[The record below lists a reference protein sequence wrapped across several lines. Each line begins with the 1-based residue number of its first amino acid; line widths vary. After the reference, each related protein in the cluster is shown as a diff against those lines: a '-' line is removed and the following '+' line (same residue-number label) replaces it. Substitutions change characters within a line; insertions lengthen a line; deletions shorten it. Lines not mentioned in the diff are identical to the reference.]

1 VIGSRIVVPFFC
13 ACVPREID
21 MQRLVLTAAL
31 AAMMFAPSVAMADD
45 VSPETQMNEAGIQAV
60 EAHWVRAFV
69 TGDAAYLNTL
79 LDAGYVSVN
88 TKGVPRPKADIIAL
102 AKSIA
107 AKGPQTIPPPSPNMK
122 IAVHGDAAIVTDAGF
137 GQVSVDV
144 FHYANGAWHAW
155 YSQHT
160 SVAPPD
166 TTKKS

>member
-1 VIGSRIVVPFFC
+1 MKYGIIGL
-13 ACVPREID
+13 A
-21 MQRLVLTAAL
+21 LGAAIL
-31 AAMMFAPSVAMADD
+31 CPGFAQVADGDEALM
-45 VSPETQMNEAGIQAV
+45 TEAGIKAV
-60 EAHWVRAFV
+60 EAHWVRAFL
-69 TGDAAYLNTL
+69 TGDEAYLNTL
-79 LDAGYVSVN
+79 LDADYVSVN
-88 TKGVPRPKADIIAL
+88 TKGVPRPKSDIIAL

-122 IAVHGDAAIVTDAGF
+122 VVVRGDAAIVTDAGF

-166 TTKKS
+166 TTTKKS

>member
-1 VIGSRIVVPFFC
+1 MKRIGF
-13 ACVPREID
+13 
-21 MQRLVLTAAL
+21 AL
-31 AAMMFAPSVAMADD
+31 AVSVLLATPAFADD
-45 VSPETQMNEAGIQAV
+45 AASETQMNDAGIQAV
-60 EAHWVRAFV
+60 EAHWVRAFLG
-69 TGDAAYLNTL
+69 GDDTYLNTL
-79 LDAGYVSVN
+79 LDADYVSVN

-107 AKGPQTIPPPSPNMK
+107 AKGSQTIPPPSPNMK
-122 IAVHGDAAIVTDAGF
+122 VVMHGDAAIVTDAGF

-160 SVAPPD
+160 TVAPPD

>member
-1 VIGSRIVVPFFC
+1 
-13 ACVPREID
+13 
-21 MQRLVLTAAL
+21 MQRYVLASAFAILALV
-31 AAMMFAPSVAMADD
+31 PSVASADD
-45 VSPETQMNEAGIQAV
+45 ALIETQMNEAGIKAV
-60 EAHWVRAFV
+60 ETHWVRAFL
-69 TGDAAYLNTL
+69 TGDEAFLNVL
-79 LDAGYVSVN
+79 LDADYVSVN
-88 TKGVPRPKADIIAL
+88 TKGIPRPKTDIIAL

-122 IAVHGDAAIVTDAGF
+122 IAVHGDAAIVTDAAF

-160 SVAPPD
+160 TVAPPD

>member
-1 VIGSRIVVPFFC
+1 
-13 ACVPREID
+13 
-21 MQRLVLTAAL
+21 MQRYVL
-31 AAMMFAPSVAMADD
+31 AAAFAILALVPSVASADD
-45 VSPETQMNEAGIQAV
+45 ASVEVQMNEAGIKAV
-60 EAHWVRAFV
+60 ETHWVRAFL
-69 TGDAAYLNTL
+69 TGDEAFLNTL
-79 LDAGYVSVN
+79 LDADYVSVN
-88 TKGVPRPKADIIAL
+88 TKGVPRLKTDIIAL

-122 IAVHGDAAIVTDAGF
+122 IVLHGDAAIVTDAGF

>member
-1 VIGSRIVVPFFC
+1 
-13 ACVPREID
+13 
-21 MQRLVLTAAL
+21 MQRYALAAAFAAL
-31 AAMMFAPSVAMADD
+31 AFVPSVAGADD
-45 VSPETQMNEAGIQAV
+45 AAIETQMNDAGIKAV
-60 EAHWVRAFV
+60 EAHWVHAFL
-69 TGDAAYLNTL
+69 TGDEAYLSKL
-79 LDAGYVSVN
+79 LDADYVSVN

-160 SVAPPD
+160 TVAPPEPA
-166 TTKKS
+166 KKS